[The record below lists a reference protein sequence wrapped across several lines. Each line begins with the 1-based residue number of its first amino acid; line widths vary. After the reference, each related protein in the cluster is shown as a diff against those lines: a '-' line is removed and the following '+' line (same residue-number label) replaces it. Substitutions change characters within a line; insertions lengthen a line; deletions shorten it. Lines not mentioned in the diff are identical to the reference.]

1 MSKFIEKFVKNIFN
15 TEIKEADYSFIS
27 EFTFLWSVFESK
39 FKKNDDSLNLK
50 RIESL
55 LNKIE
60 FKEIRVNSNLFE
72 SIPDFINIQ
81 IVSKDVIL
89 TIPNIN
95 FRISLFPT
103 YRKPEL
109 DWFINHFEKFDII
122 EKNDSKIVI
131 LMCFICYRLR
141 NNLFH
146 GNKKFDELHQQNELF
161 NLFNN
166 FLSEILTKTK
176 NIEIN

>member
-1 MSKFIEKFVKNIFN
+1 MSKLIHNFVKNIFN

-39 FKKNDDSLNLK
+39 FKKNDNSLNLK
-50 RIESL
+50 RIESV
-55 LNKIE
+55 LNMIE

-72 SIPDFINIQ
+72 NIPDFINIELL
-81 IVSKDVIL
+81 STDVIL
-89 TIPNIN
+89 ALPNIN
-95 FRISLFPT
+95 FKVSLFPIE
-103 YRKPEL
+103 RKNEL
-109 DWFINHFEKFDII
+109 DWFKNHFGKFEII
-122 EKNDSKIVI
+122 EKDNSKTIL
-131 LMCFICYRLR
+131 LMCFICYRFR

-166 FLSEILTKTK
+166 FLSEILIKAK
-176 NIEIN
+176 NIETN